1 MQFVRSNLFAETSG
15 AGQGIEEV
23 SAVALAAA
31 AAAAAAAALSRRSR
45 GRAASSNLHTCADDQ
60 LANI

>member
-31 AAAAAAAALSRRSR
+31 AAAAAALSRRSR

>member
-31 AAAAAAAALSRRSR
+31 AAAAALSRRSR